1 MPRMNSHKASTRD
14 ALAALLRACANSLA
28 ELPASEVD
36 AVLNGELELRLITV
50 DKMSRRKR
58 QNAVALEVEQLSEI
72 ASRLRSLDSR
82 EAGERLLGEVA
93 PSKSALEALARYLDV
108 GVRRE
113 DRLDGL
119 VRRIVEATIGFR
131 LSSAAVR
138 GRTAVRRYDA
148 EGDSYL
154 ARPKK

>member
-1 MPRMNSHKASTRD
+1 MPPMNRHNASTRD
-14 ALAALLRACANSLA
+14 ALVALLRVCADCLS
-28 ELPASEVD
+28 ELPAGEVD
-36 AVLNGELELRLITV
+36 AVLNGELELRLTTV
-50 DKMSRRKR
+50 GKRDRRKR
-58 QNAVALEVEQLSEI
+58 QNAVPLQAEQLSEI

-82 EAGERLLGEVA
+82 AAGERLLREVA

-138 GRTAVRRYDA
+138 GRTAVRR
-148 EGDSYL
+148 
-154 ARPKK
+154 